1 MKKHIL
7 IGSSDFKEFIE
18 QQACYI
24 DKTAMIEELMTNNHA
39 KVSLFPRPRRF
50 GKTLNM
56 SMLKHFFDVD
66 QAEEN
71 RKLFKGLAV
80 EQSKAWGHQGKYPVI
95 FLTLKELTTSS
106 SEVFRQKLIS
116 LLSATIRNQFR
127 FLLNSDQLDEFDIDY
142 LKAIVS
148 GTINAGGLEN
158 FLREFSNI
166 LYRHHGV
173 APVILIDEYDA
184 PIHSA
189 FTHGYLPEML
199 EFMRNFLS
207 AGFKDNPNLTK
218 GIITGILRVSKA
230 NIFSGLNN
238 IKTYSILNHQF
249 SDCFGLTQAEVDQL
263 LIDANCQEQSE
274 DVAEWYNGYSF
285 GGSSKI
291 YNPWSILNFVGNLRD
306 GLIPYWVNT
315 SSNDLIKE
323 ILPKA
328 EKTTQDLLFGLLEGK
343 TFEADVED
351 SMTFEDL
358 YKGKSATV
366 LGLLL
371 FSGYLTTDGYSP
383 SRRQRLRIPN
393 LEIKQ
398 MYERILEQYLE
409 ATNIRQGHL
418 IGSFLRQEPATFA
431 DLLER
436 FFLNS
441 FSFFDFDHLG
451 ESPEKIYHAFMLGLM
466 THLSG
471 DYHVKSNRESGLG
484 RSDIII
490 YPKDNSNP
498 KAWVLEFKKKNKD
511 IKESLQ
517 ELADMALEQIKTK
530 QYYSELKEAGHTE
543 ILAMGVAFNGKEVA
557 CAW

>member
-7 IGSSDFKEFIE
+7 IGSSDFKELIE

-24 DKTAMIEELMTNNHA
+24 DKTAMIEELMTNNQA

-71 RKLFKGLAV
+71 RKLFKGLAI
-80 EQSKAWGHQGKYPVI
+80 EESKAWEHQGKYPVI
-95 FLTLKELTTSS
+95 FLSLKELTTSS
-106 SEVFRQKLIS
+106 SEVFRQKLLF
-116 LLSATIRNQFR
+116 LLSTTIRNQFR

-142 LKAIVS
+142 LKSIVN

-218 GIITGILRVSKA
+218 GIITGILRVSKE

-263 LIDANCQEQSE
+263 LIDASCQEQSE

-328 EKTTQDLLFGLLEGK
+328 EKTTQDLLFDLLEGK
-343 TFEADVED
+343 TVEADVED

-409 ATNIRQGHL
+409 ATNIRQGQL

-466 THLSG
+466 AHLSG

-530 QYYSELKEAGHTE
+530 QYYSELSEAGHPE